1 MNLLSLT
8 LRHFRC
14 FREETTVSFADLTA
28 IIGKNDVGK
37 SSVLE
42 ALEIFFNNET
52 VKIDGGDLSVSA
64 EDNLIAITCEFNDL
78 PASLILDTQAET
90 SLADEFLLNEKGTLT
105 IRKVFNTTTSRPKEE
120 VFVSAYHPTSDQY
133 SDLLAL
139 TNSGLKKRLRDLNVN
154 DHAVHLNNNPSIRR
168 AIWNSCQG
176 LDLATILVPVAKADG
191 KQIWEKL
198 REHLPRFALF
208 QSDRP
213 SRDSDSEI
221 QDPMNYTVATAL
233 AEPNVKKK
241 LSEVSEAVRSSAID
255 LANRTHQTLATTDP
269 NLASALTPDF
279 KSDPKWPGLFSLTLL
294 SDDGIPVNKRGSG
307 VRRLI
312 LLSFFRAEAERNV
325 ESGQVPNI
333 IYALEEPETS
343 QHPNNQKLLLAS
355 FEDIS
360 VEPGRQVI
368 LTTHS
373 PGFASDLPLSSFRF
387 LHAGTDGE
395 RLITEGTATIWED
408 IAKTLGVTPD
418 NRVKVLVCVEGPT
431 DIVALRHMSRALNRT
446 DPTLSDLLTDP
457 RIAFIPLGGATLTHW
472 VTNNYLCQFGRPQVH
487 IYDGDSTHYQAQ
499 ADIVNQRSDGS
510 WAVQTGKRE
519 IENYLHPSVI
529 KESMGVDVE
538 VSDTDDVPKL
548 VAEARERQPGL
559 TNWNPKTVKK
569 KLAAYAFPLM
579 SADLIDEMDP
589 NGDVRIWVRR
599 ISEMLQ

>member
-64 EDNLIAITCEFNDL
+64 EDNLIEITCEFNDL
-78 PASLILDTQAET
+78 PASLILDAQAET
-90 SLADEFLLNEKGTLT
+90 SLADEFLLTKTGTLT
-105 IRKVFNTTTSRPKEE
+105 IRKVFDTTTSRPKEE
-120 VFVSAYHPTSDQY
+120 VSVSAYHPTSDQY

-139 TNSGLKKRLRDLNVN
+139 TNTNLKKRLTELGIATTDVQ
-154 DHAVHLNNNPSIRR
+154 LNNNPSLRG
-168 AIWNSCQG
+168 AIWHSCYD
-176 LDLATILVPVAKADG
+176 LKLATTSVPVTKADA

-198 REHLPRFALF
+198 REHLPRYALF

-213 SRDSDSEI
+213 SLDSDSEI
-221 QDPMNYTVATAL
+221 QDPMKYAVATAL
-233 AEPNVKKK
+233 EEPNVKTK
-241 LSEVSEAVRSSAID
+241 LSEVIEAVRSSAID
-255 LANRTHQTLATTDP
+255 LANRTHKTLATIDP
-269 NLASALTPDF
+269 NLASELTPDF
-279 KSDPKWPGLFSLTLL
+279 RSDPKWGGLFSLTLL
-294 SDDGIPVNKRGSG
+294 SDEGIPVNKRGSG

-333 IYALEEPETS
+333 IYAIEEPDTS

-355 FEDIS
+355 IEDIS

-387 LHAGTDGE
+387 LQKGPARQRT
-395 RLITEGTATIWED
+395 ITEGTDWED

-418 NRVKVLVCVEGPT
+418 NRVRVLVCVEGPT
-431 DIVALRHMSRALNRT
+431 DITALGYLSRALHRADT
-446 DPTLSDLLTDP
+446 TLPDLMNDP
-457 RIAFIPLGGATLTHW
+457 RIAFIPLGGGTLTHW
-472 VTNNYLCQFGRPQVH
+472 VNKGYLRPLGRPEVH
-487 IYDGDSTHYQAQ
+487 IYDSDVTKYQTDVAK
-499 ADIVNQRSDGS
+499 VNQRFDGS
-510 WAVQTGKRE
+510 WAEQTKKHE

-529 KESMGVDVE
+529 KESIGVDVE
-538 VSDTDDVPKL
+538 FGDADDVPKL
-548 VAEARERQPGL
+548 VAEAKARQPSPRL
-559 TNWNPKTVKK
+559 WNAGTVKQ
-569 KLAAYAFPLM
+569 KLAERAFPLM
-579 SADLIDEMDP
+579 SLELIDEMDP
-589 NGDVRIWVRR
+589 NGEVKEWLRR
-599 ISEMLQ
+599 ISDMLQ